1 MKNKYCVI
9 LISLFAIAMYG
20 CKKVDYGSPEIK
32 NATLTIT
39 APVNFSL
46 AGPVAVCNTALD
58 VSNENFTYG
67 FCYSL
72 TRNPVIPGLATAAS
86 NFASGSFS
94 ALLPNLQYGKT
105 YYIKAFVTNGLVTT
119 YSNLDSFL
127 IPNYLSSGD
136 VKNITA
142 RTFDIAV
149 TTQSILADPIDS
161 FGVCYGTTTKP
172 TVNNQKQ
179 FIAAPANGTF
189 NLHVSD
195 SLKNGTTYYLRSFVY
210 TAGQAFYGN
219 ETSFKTAGYKGSSGG
234 YVFFDKGD
242 STGGWRYLEAVPDTV
257 IIANAP
263 WGCAGASIPGIVS
276 GMGTGYENSNSI
288 ITGCAETGIAARLCR
303 ELVFKTNSD
312 WYLPT
317 IDELVALYQLKV
329 SKIITRT
336 DVFYSS
342 MQASATDC
350 IVFDFSTG
358 QQAQESKSATNALTW
373 AVRRF

>member
-9 LISLFAIAMYG
+9 LISLFAIAMHG
-20 CKKVDYGSPEIK
+20 CKKVDSGSPEIK

-46 AGPVAVCNTALD
+46 SGPVAVCNTLLN
-58 VSNENFTYG
+58 VSSENFTYG

-86 NFASGSFS
+86 NYASGSFS

-119 YSNLDSFL
+119 YSNQDSFA
-127 IPNYLSSGD
+127 IPKYISSGD
-136 VKNITA
+136 VKNITS
-142 RTFDIAV
+142 RSFDVAV
-149 TTQSILADPIDS
+149 TTQSIITEPIDS
-161 FGVCYGTTTKP
+161 FGICYATTTKP
-172 TVNNQKQ
+172 TVSNLKQ
-179 FIAAPANGTF
+179 FIATPANGTF

-210 TAGQAFYGN
+210 SAGQAFYGN
-219 ETSFKTAGYKGSSGG
+219 ETSFKTAGYKGGSGG

-257 IIANAP
+257 IIANAY
-263 WGCAGASIPGIVS
+263 WGCPGNSIPAIIS
-276 GMGTGYENSNSI
+276 GMGTGYENSNAI
-288 ITGCAETGIAARLCR
+288 ITNCADPGIAARLCR
-303 ELVFKTNSD
+303 ELVFKTNAD

-317 IDELVALYQLKV
+317 IDELNALYQLKL

-342 MQASATDC
+342 MQASAIDC

-358 QQAQESKSATNALTW
+358 QQAQQSKSATTASTW

>member
-20 CKKVDYGSPEIK
+20 CKKVDSGSPEIK

-46 AGPVAVCNTALD
+46 SGPVAVCNTALN

-86 NFASGSFS
+86 NYASGSFS

-119 YSNLDSFL
+119 YSNQDSFT

-149 TTQSILADPIDS
+149 TTQSIIADPIDS
-161 FGVCYGTTTKP
+161 FGVCYGTITKP
-172 TVNNQKQ
+172 TVNNLKQ

-210 TAGQAFYGN
+210 SAGQAFYGN

-242 STGGWRYLEAVPDTV
+242 STGGWRYLEAIPDTV
-257 IIANAP
+257 ITANAS
-263 WGCAGASIPGIVS
+263 WGCSGTSIPGIIS
-276 GMGTGYENSNSI
+276 GIGAGYENSNAI
-288 ITGCAETGIAARLCR
+288 IANCADTGIAAKRCR
-303 ELVFKTNSD
+303 ELVFKSNSD

-317 IDELVALYQLKV
+317 IDELNALYQLKL
-329 SKIITRT
+329 SKIINRS

-342 MQASATDC
+342 IQASATDC
-350 IVFDFSTG
+350 IVVDFSTG
-358 QQAQESKSATNALTW
+358 QQAQQSKSATNAFTW